1 MKKILLL
8 FTICTLATS
17 CEEDKYAVPRH
28 SVGPIFIGTTS
39 ERYDFLNYAFFSAI
53 DYSGNSS
60 YKNGYFAYNNSNCV
74 IINREFKVADDKALH
89 IHLTI
94 RPDIGDSTLKVGK
107 RYSSKEFTVFDYN
120 TRKKRVRSVSFF
132 AGVNMKGDGI
142 DLSDSIFED
151 IAAEA
156 WVEFTDFSPEKL
168 SGRFFIDI
176 KSKDMVELMID
187 GQLNNYHLLYYDYT
201 TTEKY

>member
-8 FTICTLATS
+8 FTICAAMFS
-17 CEEDKYAVPRH
+17 CEIEEENHHRYIDGSITISTV
-28 SVGPIFIGTTS
+28 S
-39 ERYDFLNYAFFSAI
+39 EQYKFLNQLTLSTEQY
-53 DYSGNSS
+53 DSS
-60 YKNGYFAYNNSNCV
+60 KEINGLHAYNNSNCV

-94 RPDIGDSTLKVGK
+94 RPDIGDSTLKIGK

-120 TRKKRVRSVSFF
+120 THKERVNSVSSSIKISWRDVSGWYH
-132 AGVNMKGDGI
+132 AHTSEGD
-142 DLSDSIFED
+142 
-151 IAAEA
+151 EA

>member
-8 FTICTLATS
+8 FTICAAMFS
-17 CEEDKYAVPRH
+17 CEIEEENHHRYIDG
-28 SVGPIFIGTTS
+28 SITISTIS
-39 ERYDFLNYAFFSAI
+39 EQYKFLNQLTLSTEQY
-53 DYSGNSS
+53 DSS
-60 YKNGYFAYNNSNCV
+60 KEINGLHAYNNSNCV
-74 IINREFKVADDKALH
+74 IINREFKIADDKALH

-94 RPDIGDSTLKVGK
+94 RPDIGDSTLKIGK

-120 TRKKRVRSVSFF
+120 THKERVNSVSSSIKISWRDVSGWYH
-132 AGVNMKGDGI
+132 AHTSQGD
-142 DLSDSIFED
+142 
-151 IAAEA
+151 EA

-187 GQLNNYHLLYYDYT
+187 GQLNNYHLLYYDCT

>member
-8 FTICTLATS
+8 FTICAAMFS
-17 CEEDKYAVPRH
+17 CEIEEENHHRYIDGSITISTV
-28 SVGPIFIGTTS
+28 S
-39 ERYDFLNYAFFSAI
+39 EQYKFLNQLTLSTEQY
-53 DYSGNSS
+53 DSS
-60 YKNGYFAYNNSNCV
+60 KEINGLHAYNNSNCV

-120 TRKKRVRSVSFF
+120 THKERVNSVSSSIKISWRDVSGWYH
-132 AGVNMKGDGI
+132 AHTSEGD
-142 DLSDSIFED
+142 
-151 IAAEA
+151 EA

-187 GQLNNYHLLYYDYT
+187 GQLNNYHLLYYDCT

>member
-8 FTICTLATS
+8 FTICAAMFS
-17 CEEDKYAVPRH
+17 CGIEEENHHRYIDGSITISTV
-28 SVGPIFIGTTS
+28 S
-39 ERYDFLNYAFFSAI
+39 EQYKFLNQLTLSTEQY
-53 DYSGNSS
+53 DSS
-60 YKNGYFAYNNSNCV
+60 KEINGLHAYNNSNCV

-94 RPDIGDSTLKVGK
+94 RPDIGDSTLKIGK

-120 TRKKRVRSVSFF
+120 THKERVNSVSSSIKISWRDVSGWYH
-132 AGVNMKGDGI
+132 AHTSEGD
-142 DLSDSIFED
+142 
-151 IAAEA
+151 EA

-187 GQLNNYHLLYYDYT
+187 GQLNNYHLLYYDCT

>member
-8 FTICTLATS
+8 FTICAAMFS
-17 CEEDKYAVPRH
+17 CEIEEENHHRYIDGSITISTV
-28 SVGPIFIGTTS
+28 S
-39 ERYDFLNYAFFSAI
+39 EQYKFLNQLTLSTEQY
-53 DYSGNSS
+53 DSS
-60 YKNGYFAYNNSNCV
+60 KEINGLHAYNNSNCV

-94 RPDIGDSTLKVGK
+94 RPDIGDSTLKIGK

-120 TRKKRVRSVSFF
+120 THKERVNSVSSSIKISWRDVSGWYH
-132 AGVNMKGDGI
+132 AHTSEGD
-142 DLSDSIFED
+142 
-151 IAAEA
+151 EA

-187 GQLNNYHLLYYDYT
+187 GQLNNYHLLYYDCT

>member
-8 FTICTLATS
+8 FTICAAMFS
-17 CEEDKYAVPRH
+17 CEIEEENHHRYIDG
-28 SVGPIFIGTTS
+28 SITISTIS
-39 ERYDFLNYAFFSAI
+39 EQYKFLNQLTLSTEQY
-53 DYSGNSS
+53 DSS
-60 YKNGYFAYNNSNCV
+60 KEINGLHAYNNSNCV
-74 IINREFKVADDKALH
+74 IINRVFKVADDKALH

-94 RPDIGDSTLKVGK
+94 RPDIGDSTLKIGK

-120 TRKKRVRSVSFF
+120 THKERVNSVSSSIKISWRDVSGWYH
-132 AGVNMKGDGI
+132 AHTSQGD
-142 DLSDSIFED
+142 
-151 IAAEA
+151 EA

-187 GQLNNYHLLYYDYT
+187 GQLNNYHLLYYDCT

>member
-8 FTICTLATS
+8 FTICAAIFS
-17 CEEDKYAVPRH
+17 CEIEEENHHRYIDG
-28 SVGPIFIGTTS
+28 SITISTIS
-39 ERYDFLNYAFFSAI
+39 EQYKFLNQLTLSTEQY
-53 DYSGNSS
+53 DSS
-60 YKNGYFAYNNSNCV
+60 KEINGLHAYNNSNCV
-74 IINREFKVADDKALH
+74 IINREFKIADDKALH

-94 RPDIGDSTLKVGK
+94 RPDIGDSTLKIGK

-120 TRKKRVRSVSFF
+120 THKERVNSVSSSIKISWRDVSGWYH
-132 AGVNMKGDGI
+132 AHTSEGD
-142 DLSDSIFED
+142 
-151 IAAEA
+151 EA

-187 GQLNNYHLLYYDYT
+187 GQLNNYHLLYYDCT